1 MQKKPLKRITMKKMC
16 FLFVL
21 VALCACGN
29 KVGQNTCP
37 QSITAKMSIVDKGTS
52 RWYHSL
58 FWDVETNALATR
70 NRAVVDIDETEELY
84 TQPLKL
90 SLCLRK
96 PLAETTE
103 GEEVLVTLDAPIYTE
118 LHRDPSLT
126 THKRRYTAHVNDDA
140 CLSNVWYAEYING
153 ERCSNE
159 HIEFFVTGDTIYSL
173 NYPDIWGFTPEG
185 LTFCFTDKDVKEV
198 SATCR
203 VYYDVY
209 AARRIGM
216 RTDNWAWVCRL
227 ASEEIP
233 LEVCKSGCYSLP
245 VIEAMNM
252 STGDRQAL
260 EEMREEA
267 IAGWEEFTGES
278 MGDASYIYDFDSYM
292 VTLNVTYN
300 DGTQREYTHL
310 ATAMYLEP

>member
-1 MQKKPLKRITMKKMC
+1 MKKMC

-29 KVGQNTCP
+29 KGGQIDSCP

-70 NRAVVDIDETEELY
+70 NKAVVDIDDTEELY
-84 TQPLKL
+84 TQPLAL

-96 PLAETTE
+96 PLAEVAE
-103 GEEVLVTLDAPIYTE
+103 GEEVLVNLDAPIYTE

-126 THKRRYTAHVNDDA
+126 TYKRRYTTHVNDNA
-140 CLSNVWYAEYING
+140 ALSTVWYAEYIND
-153 ERCSNE
+153 ERCSDE
-159 HIEFFVTGDTIYSL
+159 HIEFFVTGDTVYSL

-185 LTFCFTDKDVKEV
+185 LTFCFTDKDVKAI
-198 SATCR
+198 SASCR

-216 RTDNWAWVCRL
+216 RSDNWAWVCRL
-227 ASEEIP
+227 ASEDIP
-233 LEVCKSGCYSLP
+233 LKVCKEGCYTLP
-245 VIEAMNM
+245 VIEAMKM
-252 STGDRQAL
+252 GAADHQAMQEL
-260 EEMREEA
+260 RDEA

-292 VTLNVTYN
+292 VTLNVTYT
-300 DGTQREYTHL
+300 DGSQREYTHL